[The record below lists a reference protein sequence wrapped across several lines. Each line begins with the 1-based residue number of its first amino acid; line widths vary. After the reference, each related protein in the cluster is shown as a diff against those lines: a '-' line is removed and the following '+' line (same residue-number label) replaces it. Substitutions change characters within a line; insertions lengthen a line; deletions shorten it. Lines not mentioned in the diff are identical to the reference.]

1 MAAYELVLQ
10 PSAAADQD
18 DLEMSQDDTPVGV
31 AGAGAA
37 QKTLAALNQGGQLPR
52 PIRPVSV
59 DGDGRVDK
67 AEAAGVTVL
76 WRPGFASPQWL
87 LAAVDNLPDL
97 AWVHSDAVGVD
108 SLPVAELAERG
119 LVLTNGAGS
128 FSRPMAEWVMLAILS
143 AAKRFPRFVRLS
155 DRGVWDPSPLL
166 NELDGAVILLLG
178 LGSVNGLVAPMAAAF
193 GMEVR
198 AVSRQARADLPAGVT
213 RMVAPDHWRAALPDA
228 DYVVLGLPLT
238 SATANTIDADA
249 LAAMKPTAWLVNV
262 ARGALVDEAAL
273 VRALDAD
280 QIGGAVLDTF
290 VEEPLPEDH
299 PLWRRENV
307 TVVPHFTWSSPRAL
321 DRIQELFTTQLARW
335 LSGTPLANV
344 VDAAAGY

>member
-1 MAAYELVLQ
+1 LQ
-10 PSAAADQD
+10 RSAAPDQD
-18 DLEMSQDDTPVGV
+18 DLAMSQDDKPVGV
-31 AGAGAA
+31 AATRGA
-37 QKTLAALNQGGQLPR
+37 QEALTALDRSGQLPR

-59 DGDGRVDK
+59 HRDGRVDK
-67 AEAAGVTVL
+67 AEAAGVTAL
-76 WRPGFASPQWL
+76 WRPGLSSREWL
-87 LAAVDNLPDL
+87 LAAVDHLPDL
-97 AWVHSDAVGVD
+97 TWVHSDAVGVD
-108 SLPVAELAERG
+108 SLPVAELAGRG
-119 LVLTNGAGS
+119 IVLTNGAGS

-166 NELDGAVILLLG
+166 SELDGGVVLLLG
-178 LGSVNGLVAPMAAAF
+178 LGSVNSLVAPMAAAF

-198 AVSRQARADLPAGVT
+198 AVARQARVGLPAGVN
-213 RMVAPDHWRAALPDA
+213 RMVAPDEWRAELPDT

-238 SATANTIDADA
+238 PATANSIDADA

-273 VRALDAD
+273 VGALDAG
-280 QIGGAVLDTF
+280 QIGGAVLDSF
-290 VEEPLPEDH
+290 VEEPLPEGH

-307 TVVPHFTWSSPRAL
+307 IIVPHFTWSSPRAV
-321 DRIQELFTTQLARW
+321 DRIQELFAAQLARW

-344 VDAAAGY
+344 VDAVAGY

>member
-1 MAAYELVLQ
+1 
-10 PSAAADQD
+10 
-18 DLEMSQDDTPVGV
+18 MSQGDAPVGV
-31 AGAGAA
+31 AGTKGA
-37 QKTLAALNQGGQLPR
+37 QETLAALNRGGHLAR

-59 DGDGRVDK
+59 DKEGRVDK

-76 WRPGFASPQWL
+76 WRPGLTSRQWL
-87 LAAVDNLPDL
+87 LAAVDHLPDL

-108 SLPVAELAERG
+108 TLPVAELAERG
-119 LVLTNGAGS
+119 IVLTNGAGS

-166 NELDGAVILLLG
+166 NELDGGVLLLLG
-178 LGSVNGLVAPMAAAF
+178 LGSVNSLVARMAAAF

-213 RMVAPDHWRAALPDA
+213 RMVSPDHWRAELSDT
-228 DYVVLGLPLT
+228 DYVALGLPLT
-238 SATANTIDADA
+238 PATANSIDADA
-249 LAAMKPTAWLVNV
+249 LDAMKPTAWLVNV

-273 VRALDAD
+273 VRALDAG

-290 VEEPLPEDH
+290 VEEPLPEGH
-299 PLWRRENV
+299 PLWGRENV
-307 TVVPHFTWSSPRAL
+307 IVVPHFTWSSPRSIA
-321 DRIQELFTTQLARW
+321 RIEELFAAQLARW
-335 LSGTPLANV
+335 LSATPLANV

>member
-1 MAAYELVLQ
+1 LQ
-10 PSAAADQD
+10 PSVPPDQD
-18 DLEMSQDDTPVGV
+18 DREMSQGDTAVGV
-31 AGAGAA
+31 AGTRGA
-37 QKTLAALNQGGQLPR
+37 QETLAALNQRGQLSR
-52 PIRPVSV
+52 PIRPVAV
-59 DGDGRVDK
+59 DGEGRVDPS
-67 AEAAGVTVL
+67 EAAGVTAL
-76 WRPGFASPQWL
+76 WRPGLKSRDWL
-87 LAAVDNLPDL
+87 LGAADHLPDL

-108 SLPVAELAERG
+108 SLPVTELAERG
-119 LVLTNGAGS
+119 IVLTNGVGS

-166 NELDGAVILLLG
+166 SELEGGVVLLLG

-198 AVSRQARADLPAGVT
+198 AVSRQARADPPAGVS
-213 RMVAPDHWRAALPDA
+213 RMVAPDQWRAELPDA

-238 SATANTIDADA
+238 PATANSIDADA

-262 ARGALVDEAAL
+262 ARGALVDEVAL
-273 VRALDAD
+273 VRALDAG
-280 QIGGAVLDTF
+280 QIGGAVLDSF
-290 VEEPLPEDH
+290 VQEPLPEDD

-307 TVVPHFTWSSPRAL
+307 IVVPHFTWSSPRAV
-321 DRIQELFTTQLARW
+321 DRIEKLFAAQLARW
-335 LSGTPLANV
+335 LSGAPLANV